1 MSDYYTNSADIPT
14 ETLGIFAG
22 IFMFVMF
29 IVLIFYLINIIF
41 QWKVF
46 VKAGKPGWAALI
58 PIYNVIV
65 MFEIAG
71 LPAWNVVL
79 LFVPL
84 LNVYILVKSYI
95 NLSKNFGKPG
105 VFALGLIFVPIVFW
119 GILAFDSSVYV
130 PIMTPENSDFA

>member
-1 MSDYYTNSADIPT
+1 MSDYYTNSADISP
-14 ETLGIFAG
+14 EALGIFVG

-58 PIYNVIV
+58 PIYNIIV
-65 MFEIAG
+65 MFEISG

>member
-1 MSDYYTNSADIPT
+1 MSYYYTNSADISP
-14 ETLGIFAG
+14 EALGIFAG

-29 IVLIFYLINIIF
+29 IVLIVWLINIIF

-84 LNVYILVKSYI
+84 LNVYILVKADI

-105 VFALGLIFVPIVFW
+105 MFALGLIFLPIVFW
-119 GILAFDSSVYV
+119 GILAFDSSVYIPV
-130 PIMTPENSDFA
+130 MTPENSDFA

>member
-14 ETLGIFAG
+14 EALGIFAG

-29 IVLIFYLINIIF
+29 IVLIVWLINIIF

-84 LNVYILVKSYI
+84 LNVYILVKADI

-105 VFALGLIFVPIVFW
+105 MFALGLIFLPIVFW